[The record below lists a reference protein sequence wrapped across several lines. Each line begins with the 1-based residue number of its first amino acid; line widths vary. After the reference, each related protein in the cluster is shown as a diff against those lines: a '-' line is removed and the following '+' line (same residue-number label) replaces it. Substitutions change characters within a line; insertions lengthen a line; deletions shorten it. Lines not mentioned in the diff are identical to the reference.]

1 MARRWISCVASRQIS
16 FRNRHRRSACWGR
29 CRTSHATAPASLQ
42 RLRRRSRDAVVF
54 LQRPPAKPWLVMNLI
69 LIVLLVALL
78 IPLAAVILDSQVG
91 RALAARLEGRDVDS
105 PSERRLAALEGEI
118 DRLSRELQRLD
129 EESAFIHRLLEEK
142 RPQDR
147 SLPPGDNEH

>member
-1 MARRWISCVASRQIS
+1 MS
-16 FRNRHRRSACWGR
+16 
-29 CRTSHATAPASLQ
+29 
-42 RLRRRSRDAVVF
+42 
-54 LQRPPAKPWLVMNLI
+54 LI

-78 IPLAAVILDSQVG
+78 IPLIAVILDSQVG